1 MPPPAAWR
9 FQASSNVLA
18 LSRLFIEAVF
28 HMRAARTPPSL
39 ITLIFAT
46 ALSVLTLNMFLPSL
60 AHMSED
66 FAVDYGLMNLSVA
79 GYLAISAVLQLIMGP
94 LSDRFGRRPILLICM
109 SIFSL
114 ASIGCT
120 LAGSIW
126 VFLGFRLLQ
135 AAVVAGSVLS
145 SASIRDR
152 YAPNEA
158 ASKLGYVAMAMA
170 LAPML
175 GPMLGGALDMLF
187 GWRSGFVLY
196 SLLGAGLLVLLWF
209 DMGETNTNRSSTFGA
224 QLREYPHL
232 FRARRFW
239 GYALCAAFSIG
250 GFYSFITGA
259 PLVAAAWFDLSPA
272 TLGLGIGIITG
283 GFMVGNFVTGRIAAR
298 TRLTTM
304 ILSGRIVASTGPFCG
319 LMLFLANQ
327 GSVWVFFGSAICV
340 GFGNGLTNANAAAGV
355 MSVRP
360 GLAGSAAGLSG
371 AMIVALGA
379 VLTSMTGAFVSP
391 ENGPYLVL
399 GMMWACSF
407 AGLLAVLYIRRL
419 DRFDPL
425 PETI

>member
-1 MPPPAAWR
+1 
-9 FQASSNVLA
+9 
-18 LSRLFIEAVF
+18 
-28 HMRAARTPPSL
+28 MRAASTPPHL

-46 ALSVLTLNMFLPSL
+46 ALSVLSLNMFLPSL

-66 FAVDYGLMNLSVA
+66 FAVDYGLVNLSVA
-79 GYLAISAVLQLIMGP
+79 GYLAVSAVLQLIMGP
-94 LSDRFGRRPILLICM
+94 LSDRFGRRPVLLISM
-109 SIFSL
+109 TIFVI

-120 LAGSIW
+120 LAESIW

-135 AAVVAGSVLS
+135 AVVVAGSVLS
-145 SASIRDR
+145 CASIRDR
-152 YAPNEA
+152 YPPNEA

-187 GWRSGFVLY
+187 GWRAGFVLY
-196 SLLGAGLLVLLWF
+196 SVLGAGLLALLWF
-209 DMGETNTNRSSTFGA
+209 DMGETNTDRSSTLVA
-224 QLREYPHL
+224 QLKEYPHL

-272 TLGLGIGIITG
+272 MLGSGIGIITG
-283 GFMVGNFVTGRIAAR
+283 GFMVGNFVTGRIAAH

-304 ILSGRIVASTGPFCG
+304 ILCGRIVASVGPFFG
-319 LMLFLANQ
+319 LLLFVGGH

-340 GFGNGLTNANAAAGV
+340 GFGNGLTNANASAGA

-360 GLAGSAAGLSG
+360 KLAGSAAGLSG
-371 AMIVALGA
+371 AMVVALGA
-379 VLTSMTGAFVSP
+379 ILTSMTGAFVSP

-399 GMMWACSF
+399 SMMSGSSF
-407 AGLLAVLYIRRL
+407 VGLLAVLYVRRL
-419 DRFDPL
+419 DRIDPL
-425 PETI
+425 PQAI

>member
-1 MPPPAAWR
+1 
-9 FQASSNVLA
+9 
-18 LSRLFIEAVF
+18 
-28 HMRAARTPPSL
+28 MRAAQTPPSL
-39 ITLIFAT
+39 VTLIFAT
-46 ALSVLTLNMFLPSL
+46 ALSVLSLNMFLPSL
-60 AHMSED
+60 ARMAED
-66 FAVDYGLMNLSVA
+66 FQVDYALVNFSVA
-79 GYLAISAVLQLIMGP
+79 GYLAVSAILQLIVGP
-94 LSDRFGRRPILLICM
+94 LSDRFGRRPIMLIGLG
-109 SIFSL
+109 IFAIASL
-114 ASIGCT
+114 GCV
-120 LAGSIW
+120 LAESIW

-135 AAVVAGSVLS
+135 AAVVAGPVLS

-187 GWRSGFVLY
+187 GWKAGFTLY
-196 SLLGAGLLVLLWF
+196 TMLGAGMFALLWL
-209 DMGETNTNRSSTFGA
+209 DMGETNSTPSATFAA

-250 GFYSFITGA
+250 GFFTFITGA

-272 TLGLGIGIITG
+272 SLGLGIGIITG
-283 GFMVGNFVTGRIAAR
+283 GFMVGNFITGRIAAR

-304 ILSGRIVASTGPFCG
+304 ILIGRVVASTGPFCG
-319 LMLFLANQ
+319 LLLFLADL

-340 GFGNGLTNANAAAGV
+340 GFGNGLTNANASAGV

-360 GLAGSAAGLSG
+360 KLAGSAAGLSG
-371 AMIVALGA
+371 AIIVALGA
-379 VLTSMTGAFVSP
+379 VLTSMTGALVSP

-399 GMMWACSF
+399 GIMSACSF
-407 AGLLAVLYIRRL
+407 AGLLAILYVRWV
-419 DRFDPL
+419 DRVEPL
-425 PETI
+425 PDAI

>member
-1 MPPPAAWR
+1 
-9 FQASSNVLA
+9 
-18 LSRLFIEAVF
+18 
-28 HMRAARTPPSL
+28 MRAAQTPPHL

-46 ALSVLTLNMFLPSL
+46 ALSVLSLNMFLPSL

-66 FAVDYGLMNLSVA
+66 FGVDYGLMNLSVA
-79 GYLAISAVLQLIMGP
+79 GYLAISAMLQLIMGP
-94 LSDRFGRRPILLICM
+94 LSDRFGRRPILLMCM
-109 SIFSL
+109 TIFVV

-120 LAGSIW
+120 LAESIW

-152 YAPNEA
+152 YPPNEA

-175 GPMLGGALDMLF
+175 GPMLGGGLDMLF

-196 SLLGAGLLVLLWF
+196 TVLGAGLLVLLWF
-209 DMGETNTNRSSTFGA
+209 DMGETNMNRSSTFTA
-224 QLREYPHL
+224 QLREYPDL

-239 GYALCAAFSIG
+239 GYALCASFSIG

-272 TLGLGIGIITG
+272 MLGLGIGIITG

-304 ILSGRIVASTGPFCG
+304 ILIGRIVASTGPFCG
-319 LMLFLANQ
+319 LLLFLAGL

-340 GFGNGLTNANAAAGV
+340 GFGNGLTNANASAGV

-360 GLAGSAAGLSG
+360 RLAGSAAGLSG
-371 AMIVALGA
+371 AMVVALGA
-379 VLTSMTGAFVSP
+379 ILTSMTGAFVSP
-391 ENGPYLVL
+391 ENGPFLVL

-407 AGLLAVLYIRRL
+407 AGLLAVLYVRRL
-419 DRFDPL
+419 DRIDPL
-425 PETI
+425 PDTF

>member
-1 MPPPAAWR
+1 
-9 FQASSNVLA
+9 
-18 LSRLFIEAVF
+18 
-28 HMRAARTPPSL
+28 MRAAQTPPHL
-39 ITLIFAT
+39 VTLIFAI
-46 ALSVLTLNMFLPSL
+46 ALSVLSLNMFLPSL

-66 FAVDYGLMNLSVA
+66 FGVDYGLVNLSVA
-79 GYLAISAVLQLIMGP
+79 GYLAVSAVLQLIMGP

-109 SIFSL
+109 SIFVI
-114 ASIGCT
+114 ASIGCS

-126 VFLGFRLLQ
+126 TFLGFRLLQ

-152 YAPNEA
+152 YPPNEA

-175 GPMLGGALDMLF
+175 GPMLGGTLDMLF

-196 SLLGAGLLVLLWF
+196 TVLGAGLLGLLWF
-209 DMGETNTNRSSTFGA
+209 DMGETNMNRSSTFAA

-272 TLGLGIGIITG
+272 LLGLGIGIITG
-283 GFMVGNFVTGRIAAR
+283 GFMVGNFVTGRIAAH
-298 TRLTTM
+298 TCLTTM
-304 ILSGRIVASTGPFCG
+304 ILIGRVVASTGPFCG
-319 LMLFLANQ
+319 LLLFLADL

-340 GFGNGLTNANAAAGV
+340 GFGNGLTNANASAGV

-360 GLAGSAAGLSG
+360 KLAGSAAGLSG
-371 AMIVALGA
+371 AMVVALGA
-379 VLTSMTGAFVSP
+379 ILTSMTGAFVSP
-391 ENGPYLVL
+391 ENGPFLVL
-399 GMMWACSF
+399 GMMCASSF
-407 AGLLAVLYIRRL
+407 AGLLAVLYVRRL
-419 DRFDPL
+419 DRKDPL
-425 PETI
+425 PDTF

>member
-1 MPPPAAWR
+1 
-9 FQASSNVLA
+9 
-18 LSRLFIEAVF
+18 
-28 HMRAARTPPSL
+28 MRAAQTPPTL

-46 ALSVLTLNMFLPSL
+46 ALSVLSLNMFLPSL

-66 FAVDYGLMNLSVA
+66 FAVDYGLVNLSVA
-79 GYLAISAVLQLIMGP
+79 GYLAVSAILQLIMGP
-94 LSDRFGRRPILLICM
+94 LSDRYGRRPVLLICM
-109 SIFSL
+109 TIFVC
-114 ASIGCT
+114 ASIGCA
-120 LAGSIW
+120 LAESIW
-126 VFLGFRLLQ
+126 PFLGFRLLQ

-145 SASIRDR
+145 SASIRDQ
-152 YAPNEA
+152 YPPNEA

-187 GWRSGFVLY
+187 GWRAGFVLY
-196 SLLGAGLLVLLWF
+196 SLLGAGLLTLLWF
-209 DMGETNTNRSSTFGA
+209 DMGETNTNRSSTFAA

-283 GFMVGNFVTGRIAAR
+283 GFMVGNFITGRIAAR

-304 ILSGRIVASTGPFCG
+304 ILIGRIVASTGPMIG
-319 LMLFLANQ
+319 LLLFLGQ
-327 GSVWVFFGSAICV
+327 MGSVWVFFGSAICV
-340 GFGNGLTNANAAAGV
+340 GFGNGLTNANASAGV

-360 GLAGSAAGLSG
+360 KLAGSAAGLSG

-379 VLTSMTGAFVSP
+379 VLTSMTGAFVNA

-399 GMMWACSF
+399 GMMSGSSF
-407 AGLLAVLYIRRL
+407 IGLLAVLYVRRV
-419 DRFDPL
+419 DRLEPL
-425 PETI
+425 PDTI

>member
-1 MPPPAAWR
+1 
-9 FQASSNVLA
+9 
-18 LSRLFIEAVF
+18 
-28 HMRAARTPPSL
+28 MRAAQTPPTL

-46 ALSVLTLNMFLPSL
+46 ALSVLSLNMFLPSL

-66 FAVDYGLMNLSVA
+66 FAVDYGLVNLSVA
-79 GYLAISAVLQLIMGP
+79 GYLAVSAVLQLIMGP
-94 LSDRFGRRPILLICM
+94 LSDRYGRRPVLLTSM
-109 SIFSL
+109 TIFVC
-114 ASIGCT
+114 ASIGCA
-120 LAGSIW
+120 LAESIW
-126 VFLGFRLLQ
+126 LFLGFRLLQ

-145 SASIRDR
+145 SASIRDQ
-152 YAPNEA
+152 YPPNEA

-187 GWRSGFVLY
+187 GWRAGFVLY
-196 SLLGAGLLVLLWF
+196 SLLGAGLLTLLWF
-209 DMGETNTNRSSTFGA
+209 DMGETNTNRSSTFAA

-272 TLGLGIGIITG
+272 MLGLGIGIITG
-283 GFMVGNFVTGRIAAR
+283 GFMVGNFITGRIAAR

-304 ILSGRIVASTGPFCG
+304 ILIGRIVASTGPFLG
-319 LMLFLANQ
+319 LLLFLGQ
-327 GSVWVFFGSAICV
+327 MGSVWVFFGSAICV
-340 GFGNGLTNANAAAGV
+340 GFGNGLTNANASAGV

-360 GLAGSAAGLSG
+360 KLAGSAAGLSG

-379 VLTSMTGAFVSP
+379 VLTSMTGAFVNA

-399 GMMWACSF
+399 GMMSGSSF
-407 AGLLAVLYIRRL
+407 IGLLAVLYVRRV
-419 DRFDPL
+419 DRLEPL
-425 PETI
+425 PETT

>member
-1 MPPPAAWR
+1 
-9 FQASSNVLA
+9 
-18 LSRLFIEAVF
+18 
-28 HMRAARTPPSL
+28 MRAAQTPPHL

-46 ALSVLTLNMFLPSL
+46 ALSVLSLNMFLPSL

-66 FAVDYGLMNLSVA
+66 FGVDYGLMNLSVA

-94 LSDRFGRRPILLICM
+94 LSDRFGRRPILLMCM
-109 SIFSL
+109 TIFVV

-120 LAGSIW
+120 LAESIW

-152 YAPNEA
+152 YPPNEA

-175 GPMLGGALDMLF
+175 GPMLGGGLDMLF

-196 SLLGAGLLVLLWF
+196 TVLGAGLLVLLWF
-209 DMGETNTNRSSTFGA
+209 DMGETNMNRSSTFSA
-224 QLREYPHL
+224 QLREYPDL

-239 GYALCAAFSIG
+239 GYALCASFSIG

-272 TLGLGIGIITG
+272 MMGLGIGIITG

-304 ILSGRIVASTGPFCG
+304 ILIGRIVASTGPFLG
-319 LMLFLANQ
+319 LLLFLAGL

-340 GFGNGLTNANAAAGV
+340 GFGNGLTNANASAGV

-360 GLAGSAAGLSG
+360 RLAGSAAGLSG
-371 AMIVALGA
+371 AMVVALGA
-379 VLTSMTGAFVSP
+379 ILTSMTGAFVSP
-391 ENGPYLVL
+391 ENGPFLVL

-407 AGLLAVLYIRRL
+407 AGLLAVLYVRRL
-419 DRFDPL
+419 DRIDPL
-425 PETI
+425 PDTF

>member
-1 MPPPAAWR
+1 
-9 FQASSNVLA
+9 
-18 LSRLFIEAVF
+18 
-28 HMRAARTPPSL
+28 MRAAQTPPTL

-46 ALSVLTLNMFLPSL
+46 ALSVLSLNMFLPSL

-66 FAVDYGLMNLSVA
+66 FAVDYGLVNLSVA
-79 GYLAISAVLQLIMGP
+79 GYLAVSAILQLIMGP
-94 LSDRFGRRPILLICM
+94 LSDRYGRRPVLLICM
-109 SIFSL
+109 TIFVC
-114 ASIGCT
+114 ASIGCA
-120 LAGSIW
+120 LAESIW
-126 VFLGFRLLQ
+126 LFLGFRLLQ

-145 SASIRDR
+145 SASIRDQ
-152 YAPNEA
+152 YPPNEA

-187 GWRSGFVLY
+187 GWRAGFVLY
-196 SLLGAGLLVLLWF
+196 SLLGAGLLTLLWF
-209 DMGETNTNRSSTFGA
+209 DMGETNINRSSTFAA

-272 TLGLGIGIITG
+272 MLGLGIGIITG
-283 GFMVGNFVTGRIAAR
+283 GFMVGNFITGRIAAR

-304 ILSGRIVASTGPFCG
+304 ILIGRIVASTGPMLG
-319 LMLFLANQ
+319 LLLFLGQ
-327 GSVWVFFGSAICV
+327 MGSVWVFFGSAICV
-340 GFGNGLTNANAAAGV
+340 GFGNGLTNANASAGV

-360 GLAGSAAGLSG
+360 KLAGSAAGLSG

-379 VLTSMTGAFVSP
+379 ALTSITGAFVNA

-399 GMMWACSF
+399 GMMSGSSF
-407 AGLLAVLYIRRL
+407 IGLLAVLYVRRV
-419 DRFDPL
+419 DRLEPL
-425 PETI
+425 PDTI

>member
-1 MPPPAAWR
+1 
-9 FQASSNVLA
+9 
-18 LSRLFIEAVF
+18 
-28 HMRAARTPPSL
+28 MRAAQTPPTL

-46 ALSVLTLNMFLPSL
+46 ALSVLSLNMFLPSL

-66 FAVDYGLMNLSVA
+66 FAVDYGLVNLSVA
-79 GYLAISAVLQLIMGP
+79 GYLAVSAILQLIMGP
-94 LSDRFGRRPILLICM
+94 LSDRYGRRPVLLICM
-109 SIFSL
+109 TIFVC
-114 ASIGCT
+114 ASIGCA
-120 LAGSIW
+120 LAESIW
-126 VFLGFRLLQ
+126 LFLGFRLLQ

-145 SASIRDR
+145 SASIRDQ
-152 YAPNEA
+152 YPPNEA
-158 ASKLGYVAMAMA
+158 ASRLGYVAMAMA

-187 GWRSGFVLY
+187 GWRAGFVLY
-196 SLLGAGLLVLLWF
+196 SLLGAGLLTLLWF
-209 DMGETNTNRSSTFGA
+209 DMGETNTNRSSTFAA

-272 TLGLGIGIITG
+272 MLGLGIGIITG
-283 GFMVGNFVTGRIAAR
+283 GFMVGNFITGRIAAR

-304 ILSGRIVASTGPFCG
+304 ILIGRIVASIGPFLG
-319 LMLFLANQ
+319 LLLFLGQ
-327 GSVWVFFGSAICV
+327 LGSVWVFFGSAICV
-340 GFGNGLTNANAAAGV
+340 GFGNGLTNANASAGV

-360 GLAGSAAGLSG
+360 KLAGSAAGLSG

-379 VLTSMTGAFVSP
+379 VLTSMTGAFVNA

-399 GMMWACSF
+399 GMMSGSSF
-407 AGLLAVLYIRRL
+407 IGLLAVLYVRRV
-419 DRFDPL
+419 DRLEPL
-425 PETI
+425 PDTI

>member
-1 MPPPAAWR
+1 
-9 FQASSNVLA
+9 
-18 LSRLFIEAVF
+18 
-28 HMRAARTPPSL
+28 MRAAQTPPTL

-46 ALSVLTLNMFLPSL
+46 ALSVLSLNMFLPSL

-66 FAVDYGLMNLSVA
+66 FAVDYGLVNLSVA
-79 GYLAISAVLQLIMGP
+79 GYLAVSAILQLIMGP
-94 LSDRFGRRPILLICM
+94 LSDRYGRRPVLLICM
-109 SIFSL
+109 TIFVC
-114 ASIGCT
+114 ASIGCA
-120 LAGSIW
+120 LAESIW
-126 VFLGFRLLQ
+126 LFLGFRLLQ

-145 SASIRDR
+145 SASIRDQ
-152 YAPNEA
+152 YPPNEA

-187 GWRSGFVLY
+187 GWRAGFVLY
-196 SLLGAGLLVLLWF
+196 SLLGAGLLTLLWF
-209 DMGETNTNRSSTFGA
+209 DMGETNTNRSSTFAA

-272 TLGLGIGIITG
+272 MLGLGIGIITG
-283 GFMVGNFVTGRIAAR
+283 GFMVGNFITGRIAAR

-304 ILSGRIVASTGPFCG
+304 ILIGRIVASTGPMLG
-319 LMLFLANQ
+319 LLLFLGQ
-327 GSVWVFFGSAICV
+327 MGSVWVFFGSAICV
-340 GFGNGLTNANAAAGV
+340 GFGNGLTNANASAGV

-360 GLAGSAAGLSG
+360 KLAGSAAGLSG

-379 VLTSMTGAFVSP
+379 VLTSMTGAFVNA

-399 GMMWACSF
+399 SMMSGSSF
-407 AGLLAVLYIRRL
+407 IGLLAVLYVRRV
-419 DRFDPL
+419 DRLETL
-425 PETI
+425 PDTI